1 MLKIA
6 FCDDETQETR
16 RLEALLEEYA
26 ADRGQDFAHTSYQ
39 SPVELMAEVEKGTR
53 FDIIL
58 LDVLMPGENG
68 MAAAREIREYDSN
81 VKIIFLTS
89 STEFAVESYAVD
101 AWYYQLKPIRRED
114 FFRLMDSACAACTRE
129 QKHSLILRSKSGIV
143 RLELEELVYCE
154 VMGRTLTF
162 HLNNGVVLE
171 SDVDGLMQ
179 SVKLNAGQAG
189 QQLPDDAT
197 LRHQILERLIMDQI
211 VLQMGQ
217 KMGVKVSDDQLDQ
230 AIANIAKQNN
240 MTMDQMRSRL
250 AYDGLNYNT
259 YRNQIRKEMLIAEV
273 RNNEVRRRVTILPQE
288 VDALAKQVGN
298 QNDAS
303 TELNLSHILI
313 PLPENP
319 TSDQAAEAES
329 QARSIV
335 DQARKGGDF
344 GKLAITY
351 SADQQ
356 ALKGGQMGWG
366 RIQELPSIFAQ
377 ALSTAKK
384 GDIVGPI
391 RSGVGFHILKVND
404 LRGQS
409 QSISVTE
416 VHARHI
422 LMKPSPIM
430 TDDQARA
437 KLEQIAADIKSG
449 KTSFANAA
457 KEFSQDPGSANQGGD
472 LGWAAADIYD
482 PAFRDALMKLNKGQ
496 MSAPVHSSFG
506 WHLIELMD
514 ARNVDKTDA
523 AQKDR
528 AYRMLFNRKF
538 SEEAATWMQEQ
549 RASAYVKVL
558 SN

>member
-1 MLKIA
+1 MKNWKTLLLGIA
-6 FCDDETQETR
+6 MIANTSF
-16 RLEALLEEYA
+16 A
-26 ADRGQDFAHTSYQ
+26 APQVVDK
-39 SPVELMAEVEKGTR
+39 V
-53 FDIIL
+53 
-58 LDVLMPGENG
+58 
-68 MAAAREIREYDSN
+68 AA
-81 VKIIFLTS
+81 V
-89 STEFAVESYAVD
+89 V
-101 AWYYQLKPIRRED
+101 
-114 FFRLMDSACAACTRE
+114 
-129 QKHSLILRSKSGIV
+129 
-143 RLELEELVYCE
+143 
-154 VMGRTLTF
+154 
-162 HLNNGVVLE
+162 NNGVVLE

-211 VLQMGQ
+211 ILQMGQ
-217 KMGVKVSDDQLDQ
+217 KMGVKITDEQLDQ

-250 AYDGLNYNT
+250 AYDGLNYST
-259 YRNQIRKEMLIAEV
+259 YRNQIRKEMIISEV
-273 RNNEVRRRVTILPQE
+273 RNNEVRRRITVLPQE
-288 VDALAKQVGN
+288 VDALAKQIGT

-313 PLPENP
+313 ALPENP
-319 TSDQAAEAES
+319 TSEQVNDAQRQAES
-329 QARSIV
+329 IVEEARNG
-335 DQARKGGDF
+335 ADF

-366 RIQELPSIFAQ
+366 RIQELPGIFAQ

-422 LMKPSPIM
+422 LLKPSPIM
-430 TDDQARA
+430 NDQQARL
-437 KLEQIAADIKSG
+437 KLEEIAADIKSG
-449 KTSFANAA
+449 KTTFAAAA
-457 KEFSQDPGSANQGGD
+457 KEYSQDPGSANQGGD
-472 LGWAAADIYD
+472 LGWATPDIFD
-482 PAFRDALMKLNKGQ
+482 PAFRDALTKLHKGQ
-496 MSAPVHSSFG
+496 ISAPVHSSFG
-506 WHLIELMD
+506 WHLIELLD
-514 ARNVDKTDA
+514 TRKVDKTDA

-528 AYRMLFNRKF
+528 AYRMLMNRKF

-549 RASAYVKVL
+549 LASAYVKIL

>member
-1 MLKIA
+1 MKNWKTLLLGIA
-6 FCDDETQETR
+6 MIANTSF
-16 RLEALLEEYA
+16 A
-26 ADRGQDFAHTSYQ
+26 APQVVDK
-39 SPVELMAEVEKGTR
+39 V
-53 FDIIL
+53 
-58 LDVLMPGENG
+58 
-68 MAAAREIREYDSN
+68 AA
-81 VKIIFLTS
+81 V
-89 STEFAVESYAVD
+89 V
-101 AWYYQLKPIRRED
+101 
-114 FFRLMDSACAACTRE
+114 
-129 QKHSLILRSKSGIV
+129 
-143 RLELEELVYCE
+143 
-154 VMGRTLTF
+154 
-162 HLNNGVVLE
+162 NNGVVLE

-211 VLQMGQ
+211 ILQMGQ
-217 KMGVKVSDDQLDQ
+217 KMGVKITDEQLDQ
-230 AIANIAKQNN
+230 AIANIAKQNI

-250 AYDGLNYNT
+250 AYDGLNYST
-259 YRNQIRKEMLIAEV
+259 YRNQIRKEMIISEV
-273 RNNEVRRRVTILPQE
+273 RNNEVRRRITVLPQE
-288 VDALAKQVGN
+288 VDALAKQIGT

-313 PLPENP
+313 ALPENP
-319 TSDQAAEAES
+319 TSEQVNDAQRQAES
-329 QARSIV
+329 IVEEARNG
-335 DQARKGGDF
+335 ADF

-366 RIQELPSIFAQ
+366 RIQELPGIFAQ

-422 LMKPSPIM
+422 LLKPSPIM
-430 TDDQARA
+430 NDQQARL
-437 KLEQIAADIKSG
+437 KLEEIAADIKSG
-449 KTSFANAA
+449 KTTFAAAA
-457 KEFSQDPGSANQGGD
+457 KEYSQDPGSANQGGD
-472 LGWAAADIYD
+472 LGWATPDIFD
-482 PAFRDALMKLNKGQ
+482 PAFRDALTKLHKGQ
-496 MSAPVHSSFG
+496 ISAPVHSSFG
-506 WHLIELMD
+506 WHLIELLD
-514 ARNVDKTDA
+514 TRKVDKTDA

-528 AYRMLFNRKF
+528 AYRMLMNRKF

-549 RASAYVKVL
+549 RASAYVKIL

>member
-1 MLKIA
+1 MKNWKTLLLGIA
-6 FCDDETQETR
+6 MIANTSF
-16 RLEALLEEYA
+16 A
-26 ADRGQDFAHTSYQ
+26 APQVVDK
-39 SPVELMAEVEKGTR
+39 V
-53 FDIIL
+53 
-58 LDVLMPGENG
+58 
-68 MAAAREIREYDSN
+68 AA
-81 VKIIFLTS
+81 V
-89 STEFAVESYAVD
+89 V
-101 AWYYQLKPIRRED
+101 
-114 FFRLMDSACAACTRE
+114 
-129 QKHSLILRSKSGIV
+129 
-143 RLELEELVYCE
+143 
-154 VMGRTLTF
+154 
-162 HLNNGVVLE
+162 NNGVVLE

-211 VLQMGQ
+211 ILQMGQ
-217 KMGVKVSDDQLDQ
+217 KMGVKITDEQLDQ

-250 AYDGLNYNT
+250 AYDGLNYST
-259 YRNQIRKEMLIAEV
+259 YRNQIRKEMIISEV
-273 RNNEVRRRVTILPQE
+273 RNNEVRRRITVLPQE
-288 VDALAKQVGN
+288 VDALAKQIGT

-313 PLPENP
+313 ALPENP
-319 TSDQAAEAES
+319 TSEQVNDAQRQAES
-329 QARSIV
+329 IVEEARNG
-335 DQARKGGDF
+335 ADF

-356 ALKGGQMGWG
+356 ALKGGQMGSG
-366 RIQELPSIFAQ
+366 RIEELPGIFAQ

-422 LMKPSPIM
+422 LLKPSPIM
-430 TDDQARA
+430 NDQQARL
-437 KLEQIAADIKSG
+437 KLEEIAADIKSG
-449 KTSFANAA
+449 KTTFAAAA
-457 KEFSQDPGSANQGGD
+457 KEYSQDPGSANQGGD
-472 LGWAAADIYD
+472 LGWATPDIFD
-482 PAFRDALMKLNKGQ
+482 PAFRDALTKLHKGQ
-496 MSAPVHSSFG
+496 ISAPVHSSFG
-506 WHLIELMD
+506 WHLIELLD
-514 ARNVDKTDA
+514 TRKVDKTDA

-528 AYRMLFNRKF
+528 AYRMLMNRKF

-549 RASAYVKVL
+549 RASAYVKIL

>member
-1 MLKIA
+1 MKNWKTLLLGIA
-6 FCDDETQETR
+6 MIANTSF
-16 RLEALLEEYA
+16 A
-26 ADRGQDFAHTSYQ
+26 APQVVDK
-39 SPVELMAEVEKGTR
+39 V
-53 FDIIL
+53 
-58 LDVLMPGENG
+58 
-68 MAAAREIREYDSN
+68 AA
-81 VKIIFLTS
+81 V
-89 STEFAVESYAVD
+89 V
-101 AWYYQLKPIRRED
+101 
-114 FFRLMDSACAACTRE
+114 
-129 QKHSLILRSKSGIV
+129 
-143 RLELEELVYCE
+143 
-154 VMGRTLTF
+154 
-162 HLNNGVVLE
+162 NNGVVLE

-211 VLQMGQ
+211 ILQMGQ
-217 KMGVKVSDDQLDQ
+217 KMGVKITDEQLDQ

-250 AYDGLNYNT
+250 AYDGLNYST
-259 YRNQIRKEMLIAEV
+259 YRNQIRKEMIISEV
-273 RNNEVRRRVTILPQE
+273 RNNEVRRRITVLPQE
-288 VDALAKQVGN
+288 VDALAKQIGT

-313 PLPENP
+313 ALPENP
-319 TSDQAAEAES
+319 TSEQVNDAQRQAES
-329 QARSIV
+329 IVEEARNG
-335 DQARKGGDF
+335 ADF

-366 RIQELPSIFAQ
+366 RIQELPGIFAQ

-422 LMKPSPIM
+422 LLKPSPIM
-430 TDDQARA
+430 NDQQARL
-437 KLEQIAADIKSG
+437 KLEEIAADIKSG
-449 KTSFANAA
+449 KTTFAAAA
-457 KEFSQDPGSANQGGD
+457 KEYSQDPGSANQGGD
-472 LGWAAADIYD
+472 LGWATPDIFD
-482 PAFRDALMKLNKGQ
+482 PAFRDALTKLHKGQ
-496 MSAPVHSSFG
+496 ISAPVHSSFG
-506 WHLIELMD
+506 WHLIELLD
-514 ARNVDKTDA
+514 TRKVDKTDA

-528 AYRMLFNRKF
+528 AYRMLMNRKF
-538 SEEAATWMQEQ
+538 SEEAATWMREQ
-549 RASAYVKVL
+549 RASAYVKIL

>member
-1 MLKIA
+1 MKNWKTLLLGIA
-6 FCDDETQETR
+6 MIANTSF
-16 RLEALLEEYA
+16 A
-26 ADRGQDFAHTSYQ
+26 APQVVDK
-39 SPVELMAEVEKGTR
+39 V
-53 FDIIL
+53 
-58 LDVLMPGENG
+58 
-68 MAAAREIREYDSN
+68 AA
-81 VKIIFLTS
+81 V
-89 STEFAVESYAVD
+89 V
-101 AWYYQLKPIRRED
+101 
-114 FFRLMDSACAACTRE
+114 
-129 QKHSLILRSKSGIV
+129 
-143 RLELEELVYCE
+143 
-154 VMGRTLTF
+154 
-162 HLNNGVVLE
+162 NNGVVLE

-240 MTMDQMRSRL
+240 MSMDQMRSRL
-250 AYDGLNYNT
+250 AYEGINYNT
-259 YRNQIRKEMLIAEV
+259 YRNQIRKEMLISEV
-273 RNNEVRRRVTILPQE
+273 RNNEVRRRITVLPQE
-288 VDALAKQVGN
+288 VEALAKQIGD

-313 PLPENP
+313 ALPENP
-319 TSDQAAEAES
+319 TSDQVAAAEEQAKSVVE
-329 QARSIV
+329 QARSG
-335 DQARKGGDF
+335 ANF

-366 RIQELPSIFAQ
+366 RIQELPGIFAQ

-384 GDIVGPI
+384 GDIIGPI

-404 LRGQS
+404 MRGQS

-422 LMKPSPIM
+422 LLKPSPIM
-430 TDDQARA
+430 TDQQARL

-449 KTSFANAA
+449 KTTFAAAA

-472 LGWAAADIYD
+472 LGWAAADIFD
-482 PAFRDALMKLNKGQ
+482 PAFRDALTKLHKGQ
-496 MSAPVHSSFG
+496 MSTPVHSSFG
-506 WHLIELMD
+506 WHLIELLD
-514 ARNVDKTDA
+514 TRNVDKTDA

-528 AYRMLFNRKF
+528 AYRMLMNRKF

>member
-1 MLKIA
+1 MKNWKTLLLGIA
-6 FCDDETQETR
+6 MIANTSF
-16 RLEALLEEYA
+16 A
-26 ADRGQDFAHTSYQ
+26 APQVVDK
-39 SPVELMAEVEKGTR
+39 V
-53 FDIIL
+53 
-58 LDVLMPGENG
+58 
-68 MAAAREIREYDSN
+68 AA
-81 VKIIFLTS
+81 V
-89 STEFAVESYAVD
+89 V
-101 AWYYQLKPIRRED
+101 
-114 FFRLMDSACAACTRE
+114 
-129 QKHSLILRSKSGIV
+129 
-143 RLELEELVYCE
+143 
-154 VMGRTLTF
+154 
-162 HLNNGVVLE
+162 NNGVVLE

-211 VLQMGQ
+211 ILQMGQ
-217 KMGVKVSDDQLDQ
+217 KMGVKITDEQLDQ

-250 AYDGLNYNT
+250 AYDGLNYST
-259 YRNQIRKEMLIAEV
+259 YRNQIRKEMIISEV
-273 RNNEVRRRVTILPQE
+273 RNNEVRRRITVLPQE
-288 VDALAKQVGN
+288 VDALAKQIGT

-313 PLPENP
+313 ALPENP
-319 TSDQAAEAES
+319 TSEQVNDAQRQAES
-329 QARSIV
+329 IVEEARNG
-335 DQARKGGDF
+335 ADF

-366 RIQELPSIFAQ
+366 RIQELPGIFAQ

-422 LMKPSPIM
+422 LLKPSPIM
-430 TDDQARA
+430 NDQQARL
-437 KLEQIAADIKSG
+437 KLEEIAADIKSG
-449 KTSFANAA
+449 KTTFAAAA
-457 KEFSQDPGSANQGGD
+457 KEYSQDPGSANQGGD
-472 LGWAAADIYD
+472 LGWATPDIFD
-482 PAFRDALMKLNKGQ
+482 PAFRDALTKLHKGQ
-496 MSAPVHSSFG
+496 ISAPVHSSFG
-506 WHLIELMD
+506 WHLIQLLD
-514 ARNVDKTDA
+514 TRKVDKTDA

-528 AYRMLFNRKF
+528 AYRMLMNRKF

-549 RASAYVKVL
+549 RASAYVKIL

>member
-1 MLKIA
+1 MKNWKTLLLGIA
-6 FCDDETQETR
+6 MIANTSF
-16 RLEALLEEYA
+16 A
-26 ADRGQDFAHTSYQ
+26 APQVVDK
-39 SPVELMAEVEKGTR
+39 V
-53 FDIIL
+53 
-58 LDVLMPGENG
+58 
-68 MAAAREIREYDSN
+68 AA
-81 VKIIFLTS
+81 V
-89 STEFAVESYAVD
+89 V
-101 AWYYQLKPIRRED
+101 
-114 FFRLMDSACAACTRE
+114 
-129 QKHSLILRSKSGIV
+129 
-143 RLELEELVYCE
+143 
-154 VMGRTLTF
+154 
-162 HLNNGVVLE
+162 NNGVVLE

-211 VLQMGQ
+211 ILQMGQ
-217 KMGVKVSDDQLDQ
+217 KMGVKITDEQLDQ

-240 MTMDQMRSRL
+240 ITMDQMRSRL
-250 AYDGLNYNT
+250 AYDGLNYST
-259 YRNQIRKEMLIAEV
+259 YRNQIRKEMIISEV
-273 RNNEVRRRVTILPQE
+273 RNNEVRRRITVLPQE
-288 VDALAKQVGN
+288 VDALAKQIGT

-313 PLPENP
+313 ALPENP
-319 TSDQAAEAES
+319 TSEQVNDAQRQAES
-329 QARSIV
+329 IVEEARNG
-335 DQARKGGDF
+335 ADF

-366 RIQELPSIFAQ
+366 RIQELPGIFAQ

-422 LMKPSPIM
+422 LLKPSPIM
-430 TDDQARA
+430 NDQQARL
-437 KLEQIAADIKSG
+437 KLEEIAADIKSG
-449 KTSFANAA
+449 KTTFAAAA
-457 KEFSQDPGSANQGGD
+457 KEYSQDPGSANQGGD
-472 LGWAAADIYD
+472 LGWATPDIFD
-482 PAFRDALMKLNKGQ
+482 PAFRDALTKLHKGQ
-496 MSAPVHSSFG
+496 ISAPVHSSFG
-506 WHLIELMD
+506 WHLIELLD
-514 ARNVDKTDA
+514 TRKVDKTDA

-528 AYRMLFNRKF
+528 AYRMLMNRKF

-549 RASAYVKVL
+549 RASAYVKIL

>member
-1 MLKIA
+1 MKNWKTLLLGIA
-6 FCDDETQETR
+6 MIANTSF
-16 RLEALLEEYA
+16 A
-26 ADRGQDFAHTSYQ
+26 APQVVDK
-39 SPVELMAEVEKGTR
+39 V
-53 FDIIL
+53 
-58 LDVLMPGENG
+58 
-68 MAAAREIREYDSN
+68 AA
-81 VKIIFLTS
+81 V
-89 STEFAVESYAVD
+89 V
-101 AWYYQLKPIRRED
+101 
-114 FFRLMDSACAACTRE
+114 
-129 QKHSLILRSKSGIV
+129 
-143 RLELEELVYCE
+143 
-154 VMGRTLTF
+154 
-162 HLNNGVVLE
+162 NNGVVLE

-211 VLQMGQ
+211 ILQMGQ
-217 KMGVKVSDDQLDQ
+217 KMGVKITDEQLDQ

-250 AYDGLNYNT
+250 AYDGLNYST
-259 YRNQIRKEMLIAEV
+259 YRNQIRKEMIISEV
-273 RNNEVRRRVTILPQE
+273 RNNEVRRRITVLPQE
-288 VDALAKQVGN
+288 VDALAKQIGT

-313 PLPENP
+313 TLPENP
-319 TSDQAAEAES
+319 TSEQVNDAQRQAES
-329 QARSIV
+329 IVEEARNG
-335 DQARKGGDF
+335 ADF

-366 RIQELPSIFAQ
+366 RIQELPGIFAQ

-422 LMKPSPIM
+422 LLKPSPIM
-430 TDDQARA
+430 NDQQARL
-437 KLEQIAADIKSG
+437 KLEEIAADIKSG
-449 KTSFANAA
+449 KTTFAAAA
-457 KEFSQDPGSANQGGD
+457 KEYSQDPGSANQGGD
-472 LGWAAADIYD
+472 LGWATPDIFD
-482 PAFRDALMKLNKGQ
+482 PAFRDALTKLHKGQ
-496 MSAPVHSSFG
+496 ISAPVHSSFG
-506 WHLIELMD
+506 WHLIELLD
-514 ARNVDKTDA
+514 TRKVDKTDA

-528 AYRMLFNRKF
+528 AYRMLMNRKF

-549 RASAYVKVL
+549 RASAYVKIL

>member
-1 MLKIA
+1 MKNWKTLLLGIAMLA
-6 FCDDETQETR
+6 NTSF
-16 RLEALLEEYA
+16 A
-26 ADRGQDFAHTSYQ
+26 APQVVDK
-39 SPVELMAEVEKGTR
+39 V
-53 FDIIL
+53 
-58 LDVLMPGENG
+58 
-68 MAAAREIREYDSN
+68 AA
-81 VKIIFLTS
+81 V
-89 STEFAVESYAVD
+89 V
-101 AWYYQLKPIRRED
+101 
-114 FFRLMDSACAACTRE
+114 
-129 QKHSLILRSKSGIV
+129 
-143 RLELEELVYCE
+143 
-154 VMGRTLTF
+154 
-162 HLNNGVVLE
+162 NNGVVLE

-211 VLQMGQ
+211 ILQMGQ
-217 KMGVKVSDDQLDQ
+217 KMGVKITDEQLDQ

-250 AYDGLNYNT
+250 AYDGLNYST
-259 YRNQIRKEMLIAEV
+259 YRNQIRKEMIISEV
-273 RNNEVRRRVTILPQE
+273 RNNEVRRRITVLPQE
-288 VDALAKQVGN
+288 VDALAKQIGT

-313 PLPENP
+313 ALPENP
-319 TSDQAAEAES
+319 TSEQVNDAQRQAES
-329 QARSIV
+329 IVEEARNG
-335 DQARKGGDF
+335 ADF

-366 RIQELPSIFAQ
+366 RIQELPGIFAQ

-422 LMKPSPIM
+422 LLKPSPIM
-430 TDDQARA
+430 NDQQARL
-437 KLEQIAADIKSG
+437 KLEEIAADIKSG
-449 KTSFANAA
+449 KTTFAAAA
-457 KEFSQDPGSANQGGD
+457 KEYSQDPGSANQGGD
-472 LGWAAADIYD
+472 LGWATPDIFD
-482 PAFRDALMKLNKGQ
+482 PAFRDALTKLHKGQ
-496 MSAPVHSSFG
+496 ISAPVHSSFG
-506 WHLIELMD
+506 WHLIELLD
-514 ARNVDKTDA
+514 TRKVDKTDA

-528 AYRMLFNRKF
+528 AYRMLMNRKF

-549 RASAYVKVL
+549 RASAYVKIL

>member
-1 MLKIA
+1 MKNWKTLLLGIA
-6 FCDDETQETR
+6 MIANTSF
-16 RLEALLEEYA
+16 A
-26 ADRGQDFAHTSYQ
+26 APQVVDK
-39 SPVELMAEVEKGTR
+39 V
-53 FDIIL
+53 
-58 LDVLMPGENG
+58 
-68 MAAAREIREYDSN
+68 AA
-81 VKIIFLTS
+81 V
-89 STEFAVESYAVD
+89 V
-101 AWYYQLKPIRRED
+101 
-114 FFRLMDSACAACTRE
+114 
-129 QKHSLILRSKSGIV
+129 
-143 RLELEELVYCE
+143 
-154 VMGRTLTF
+154 
-162 HLNNGVVLE
+162 NNGVVLE

-211 VLQMGQ
+211 ILQMGQ
-217 KMGVKVSDDQLDQ
+217 KMGVKITDEQLDQ

-250 AYDGLNYNT
+250 AYDGLNYST
-259 YRNQIRKEMLIAEV
+259 YRNQIRKEMIISEV
-273 RNNEVRRRVTILPQE
+273 RNNEVRRRITVLPQE
-288 VDALAKQVGN
+288 VDALAKQIGT

-313 PLPENP
+313 ALPENP
-319 TSDQAAEAES
+319 TSEQVNDAQRQAES
-329 QARSIV
+329 IVEEARNG
-335 DQARKGGDF
+335 ADF

-366 RIQELPSIFAQ
+366 RIQELPGIFAQ

-391 RSGVGFHILKVND
+391 RSGVGCHILKVND

-422 LMKPSPIM
+422 LLKPSPIM
-430 TDDQARA
+430 NDQQARL
-437 KLEQIAADIKSG
+437 KLEEIAADIKSG
-449 KTSFANAA
+449 KTTFAAAA
-457 KEFSQDPGSANQGGD
+457 KEYSQDPGSANQGGD
-472 LGWAAADIYD
+472 LGWATPDIFD
-482 PAFRDALMKLNKGQ
+482 PAFRDALTKLHKGQ
-496 MSAPVHSSFG
+496 ISAPVHSSFG
-506 WHLIELMD
+506 WHLIELLD
-514 ARNVDKTDA
+514 TRKVDKTDA

-528 AYRMLFNRKF
+528 AYRMLMNRKF

-549 RASAYVKVL
+549 RASAYVKIL

>member
-1 MLKIA
+1 MKNWKTLLLGIA
-6 FCDDETQETR
+6 MIANTSF
-16 RLEALLEEYA
+16 A
-26 ADRGQDFAHTSYQ
+26 APQVVDK
-39 SPVELMAEVEKGTR
+39 V
-53 FDIIL
+53 
-58 LDVLMPGENG
+58 
-68 MAAAREIREYDSN
+68 AA
-81 VKIIFLTS
+81 V
-89 STEFAVESYAVD
+89 V
-101 AWYYQLKPIRRED
+101 
-114 FFRLMDSACAACTRE
+114 
-129 QKHSLILRSKSGIV
+129 
-143 RLELEELVYCE
+143 
-154 VMGRTLTF
+154 
-162 HLNNGVVLE
+162 NNGVVLE

-211 VLQMGQ
+211 ILQMGQ
-217 KMGVKVSDDQLDQ
+217 KMGVKITDEQLDQ

-250 AYDGLNYNT
+250 AYDGLNYST
-259 YRNQIRKEMLIAEV
+259 YRNQIRKEMIISEV
-273 RNNEVRRRVTILPQE
+273 RNNEVRRRITVLPQE
-288 VDALAKQVGN
+288 VDALAKQIGA

-313 PLPENP
+313 ALPENP
-319 TSDQAAEAES
+319 TSEQVNDAQRQAES
-329 QARSIV
+329 IVEEARNG
-335 DQARKGGDF
+335 ADF
-344 GKLAITY
+344 VKLAITY

-366 RIQELPSIFAQ
+366 RIQELPGIFAQ

-409 QSISVTE
+409 QNISVTE

-422 LMKPSPIM
+422 LLKPSPIM
-430 TDDQARA
+430 NDQQARL
-437 KLEQIAADIKSG
+437 KLEEIAADIKSG
-449 KTSFANAA
+449 KTTFAAAA
-457 KEFSQDPGSANQGGD
+457 KEYSQDPGSANQGGD
-472 LGWAAADIYD
+472 LGWATPDIFD
-482 PAFRDALMKLNKGQ
+482 PAFRDALTKLHKGQ
-496 MSAPVHSSFG
+496 ISAPVHSSFG
-506 WHLIELMD
+506 WHLIELLD
-514 ARNVDKTDA
+514 TRKVDKTDA

-528 AYRMLFNRKF
+528 AYRMLMNRKF

-549 RASAYVKVL
+549 RASAYVKIL

>member
-1 MLKIA
+1 MKNWKTLLLGIA
-6 FCDDETQETR
+6 MIANTSF
-16 RLEALLEEYA
+16 A
-26 ADRGQDFAHTSYQ
+26 APQVVDK
-39 SPVELMAEVEKGTR
+39 V
-53 FDIIL
+53 
-58 LDVLMPGENG
+58 
-68 MAAAREIREYDSN
+68 AA
-81 VKIIFLTS
+81 V
-89 STEFAVESYAVD
+89 V
-101 AWYYQLKPIRRED
+101 
-114 FFRLMDSACAACTRE
+114 
-129 QKHSLILRSKSGIV
+129 
-143 RLELEELVYCE
+143 
-154 VMGRTLTF
+154 
-162 HLNNGVVLE
+162 NNGVVLE

-211 VLQMGQ
+211 ILQMGQ
-217 KMGVKVSDDQLDQ
+217 KMGVKITDEQLDQ

-250 AYDGLNYNT
+250 AYDGLNYST
-259 YRNQIRKEMLIAEV
+259 YRNQIRKEMIISEV
-273 RNNEVRRRVTILPQE
+273 RNNEVRRRITVLPQE
-288 VDALAKQVGN
+288 VDALAKQIGT

-313 PLPENP
+313 ALPENP
-319 TSDQAAEAES
+319 TSEQVNDAQRQAES
-329 QARSIV
+329 IVEEARNG
-335 DQARKGGDF
+335 ADF

-366 RIQELPSIFAQ
+366 RIQELPGIFAQ

-422 LMKPSPIM
+422 LLKPSPIM
-430 TDDQARA
+430 NAQQARL
-437 KLEQIAADIKSG
+437 KLEEIAADIKSG
-449 KTSFANAA
+449 KTTFAAAA
-457 KEFSQDPGSANQGGD
+457 KEYSQDPGSANQGGD
-472 LGWAAADIYD
+472 LGWATPDIFD
-482 PAFRDALMKLNKGQ
+482 PAFRDALTKLHKGQ
-496 MSAPVHSSFG
+496 ISAPVHSSFG
-506 WHLIELMD
+506 WHLIELLD
-514 ARNVDKTDA
+514 TRKVDKTDA

-528 AYRMLFNRKF
+528 AYRMLMNRKF

-549 RASAYVKVL
+549 RASAYVKIL

>member
-1 MLKIA
+1 MKNWKTLLLGIA
-6 FCDDETQETR
+6 MIANTSF
-16 RLEALLEEYA
+16 A
-26 ADRGQDFAHTSYQ
+26 APQVVDK
-39 SPVELMAEVEKGTR
+39 V
-53 FDIIL
+53 
-58 LDVLMPGENG
+58 
-68 MAAAREIREYDSN
+68 AA
-81 VKIIFLTS
+81 V
-89 STEFAVESYAVD
+89 V
-101 AWYYQLKPIRRED
+101 
-114 FFRLMDSACAACTRE
+114 
-129 QKHSLILRSKSGIV
+129 
-143 RLELEELVYCE
+143 
-154 VMGRTLTF
+154 
-162 HLNNGVVLE
+162 NNGVVLE

-211 VLQMGQ
+211 ILQMGQ
-217 KMGVKVSDDQLDQ
+217 KMGVKITDEQLDQ

-240 MTMDQMRSRL
+240 MTMGQMRSRL
-250 AYDGLNYNT
+250 AYDGLNYST
-259 YRNQIRKEMLIAEV
+259 YRNQIRKEMIISEV
-273 RNNEVRRRVTILPQE
+273 RNNEVRRRITVLPQE
-288 VDALAKQVGN
+288 VDALAKQIGP

-313 PLPENP
+313 ALPENP
-319 TSDQAAEAES
+319 TSEQVNDAQRQAES
-329 QARSIV
+329 IVEEARNG
-335 DQARKGGDF
+335 ADF

-366 RIQELPSIFAQ
+366 RIQELPGIFAQ

-422 LMKPSPIM
+422 LLKPSPIM
-430 TDDQARA
+430 NDQQARL
-437 KLEQIAADIKSG
+437 KLEEIAADIKSG
-449 KTSFANAA
+449 KTTFAAAA
-457 KEFSQDPGSANQGGD
+457 KEYSQDPGSANQGGD
-472 LGWAAADIYD
+472 LGWATPDIFD
-482 PAFRDALMKLNKGQ
+482 PAFRDALTKLHKGQ
-496 MSAPVHSSFG
+496 ISAPVHSSFG
-506 WHLIELMD
+506 WHLIELLD
-514 ARNVDKTDA
+514 TRKVDKTDA

-528 AYRMLFNRKF
+528 AYRMLMNRKF

-549 RASAYVKVL
+549 RASAYVKIL

>member
-1 MLKIA
+1 MKNWKTLLLGIA
-6 FCDDETQETR
+6 MIANTSF
-16 RLEALLEEYA
+16 A
-26 ADRGQDFAHTSYQ
+26 APQVVDK
-39 SPVELMAEVEKGTR
+39 V
-53 FDIIL
+53 
-58 LDVLMPGENG
+58 
-68 MAAAREIREYDSN
+68 AA
-81 VKIIFLTS
+81 V
-89 STEFAVESYAVD
+89 V
-101 AWYYQLKPIRRED
+101 
-114 FFRLMDSACAACTRE
+114 
-129 QKHSLILRSKSGIV
+129 
-143 RLELEELVYCE
+143 
-154 VMGRTLTF
+154 
-162 HLNNGVVLE
+162 NNGVVLE

-211 VLQMGQ
+211 ILQMGQ
-217 KMGVKVSDDQLDQ
+217 KMGVKITDEQLDE

-250 AYDGLNYNT
+250 AYDGLNYST
-259 YRNQIRKEMLIAEV
+259 YRNQIRKEMIISEV
-273 RNNEVRRRVTILPQE
+273 RNNEVRRRITVLPQE
-288 VDALAKQVGN
+288 VDALAKQIGT

-313 PLPENP
+313 ALPENP
-319 TSDQAAEAES
+319 TSGQVNDAQRQAES
-329 QARSIV
+329 IVEEARNG
-335 DQARKGGDF
+335 ADF

-366 RIQELPSIFAQ
+366 RIQELPGIFAQ

-409 QSISVTE
+409 PNISVTE

-422 LMKPSPIM
+422 LLKPSPIM
-430 TDDQARA
+430 TDQQARL
-437 KLEQIAADIKSG
+437 KLEEIAADIKSG
-449 KTSFANAA
+449 KTTFAAAA
-457 KEFSQDPGSANQGGD
+457 KEYSQDPGSANQGGD
-472 LGWAAADIYD
+472 LGWATPDIFD
-482 PAFRDALMKLNKGQ
+482 PAFRDVLTKLHKGQ

-506 WHLIELMD
+506 WHLIELLD
-514 ARNVDKTDA
+514 TRKVDKTDA

-528 AYRMLFNRKF
+528 AYRMLMNRKF

-549 RASAYVKVL
+549 RASAYVKIL

>member
-1 MLKIA
+1 MKNWKTLLLGIA
-6 FCDDETQETR
+6 MIANTSF
-16 RLEALLEEYA
+16 A
-26 ADRGQDFAHTSYQ
+26 APQVVDK
-39 SPVELMAEVEKGTR
+39 V
-53 FDIIL
+53 
-58 LDVLMPGENG
+58 
-68 MAAAREIREYDSN
+68 AA
-81 VKIIFLTS
+81 V
-89 STEFAVESYAVD
+89 V
-101 AWYYQLKPIRRED
+101 
-114 FFRLMDSACAACTRE
+114 
-129 QKHSLILRSKSGIV
+129 
-143 RLELEELVYCE
+143 
-154 VMGRTLTF
+154 
-162 HLNNGVVLE
+162 NNGVVLE

-211 VLQMGQ
+211 ILQMGQ
-217 KMGVKVSDDQLDQ
+217 KMGVKITDEQLDQ

-250 AYDGLNYNT
+250 AYDGLNYST
-259 YRNQIRKEMLIAEV
+259 YRNQIRKEMIISEV
-273 RNNEVRRRVTILPQE
+273 RNNEVRRRITVLPQE
-288 VDALAKQVGN
+288 VDALAKQIGT

-313 PLPENP
+313 ALPENP
-319 TSDQAAEAES
+319 TSEQVNDAQRQAES
-329 QARSIV
+329 IVEEARNG
-335 DQARKGGDF
+335 ADF

-366 RIQELPSIFAQ
+366 RIQELPGIFAQ

-422 LMKPSPIM
+422 LLKPSPIM
-430 TDDQARA
+430 NDQQARL
-437 KLEQIAADIKSG
+437 KLEEIAADIQSG
-449 KTSFANAA
+449 KTTFAAAA
-457 KEFSQDPGSANQGGD
+457 KEYSQDPGSANQGGD
-472 LGWAAADIYD
+472 LGWATPDIFD
-482 PAFRDALMKLNKGQ
+482 PAFRDALTKLHKGQ
-496 MSAPVHSSFG
+496 ISAPVHSSFG
-506 WHLIELMD
+506 WHLIELLD
-514 ARNVDKTDA
+514 TRKVDKTDA

-528 AYRMLFNRKF
+528 AYRMLMNRKF

-549 RASAYVKVL
+549 RASAYVKIL

>member
-1 MLKIA
+1 MKNWKTLLLGIA
-6 FCDDETQETR
+6 MIANTSF
-16 RLEALLEEYA
+16 A
-26 ADRGQDFAHTSYQ
+26 APQVVDK
-39 SPVELMAEVEKGTR
+39 V
-53 FDIIL
+53 
-58 LDVLMPGENG
+58 
-68 MAAAREIREYDSN
+68 AA
-81 VKIIFLTS
+81 V
-89 STEFAVESYAVD
+89 V
-101 AWYYQLKPIRRED
+101 
-114 FFRLMDSACAACTRE
+114 
-129 QKHSLILRSKSGIV
+129 
-143 RLELEELVYCE
+143 
-154 VMGRTLTF
+154 
-162 HLNNGVVLE
+162 NNGVVLE

-179 SVKLNAGQAG
+179 SVKLNAGQSG

-211 VLQMGQ
+211 ILQMGQ
-217 KMGVKVSDDQLDQ
+217 KMGVKITDEQLDQ

-250 AYDGLNYNT
+250 AYDGLNYST
-259 YRNQIRKEMLIAEV
+259 YRNQIRKEMIISEV
-273 RNNEVRRRVTILPQE
+273 RNNEVRRRITVLPQE
-288 VDALAKQVGN
+288 VDALAKQIGT

-313 PLPENP
+313 ALPENP
-319 TSDQAAEAES
+319 TSEQVNDAQRQAES
-329 QARSIV
+329 IVEEARNG
-335 DQARKGGDF
+335 ADF

-366 RIQELPSIFAQ
+366 RIQELPGIFAQ

-422 LMKPSPIM
+422 LLKPSPIM
-430 TDDQARA
+430 NDQQARL
-437 KLEQIAADIKSG
+437 KLEEIAADIKSG
-449 KTSFANAA
+449 KTTFAAAA
-457 KEFSQDPGSANQGGD
+457 KEYSQDPGSANQGGD
-472 LGWAAADIYD
+472 LGWATPDIFD
-482 PAFRDALMKLNKGQ
+482 PAFRDALTKLHKGQ
-496 MSAPVHSSFG
+496 ISAPVHSSFG
-506 WHLIELMD
+506 WHLIELLD
-514 ARNVDKTDA
+514 TRKVDKTDA

-528 AYRMLFNRKF
+528 AYRMLMNRKF

-549 RASAYVKVL
+549 RASAYVKIL

>member
-1 MLKIA
+1 MKNWKTLLLGIA
-6 FCDDETQETR
+6 MIANTSF
-16 RLEALLEEYA
+16 A
-26 ADRGQDFAHTSYQ
+26 APQVVDK
-39 SPVELMAEVEKGTR
+39 V
-53 FDIIL
+53 
-58 LDVLMPGENG
+58 
-68 MAAAREIREYDSN
+68 AA
-81 VKIIFLTS
+81 V
-89 STEFAVESYAVD
+89 V
-101 AWYYQLKPIRRED
+101 
-114 FFRLMDSACAACTRE
+114 
-129 QKHSLILRSKSGIV
+129 
-143 RLELEELVYCE
+143 
-154 VMGRTLTF
+154 
-162 HLNNGVVLE
+162 NNGVVLE

-211 VLQMGQ
+211 ILQMGQ
-217 KMGVKVSDDQLDQ
+217 KMGVKITDEQLDQ

-250 AYDGLNYNT
+250 VYDGLNYST
-259 YRNQIRKEMLIAEV
+259 YRNQIRKEMIISEV
-273 RNNEVRRRVTILPQE
+273 RNNEVRRRITVLPQE
-288 VDALAKQVGN
+288 VDALAKQIGT

-313 PLPENP
+313 ALPENP
-319 TSDQAAEAES
+319 TSEQVNDAQRQAES
-329 QARSIV
+329 IVEEARNG
-335 DQARKGGDF
+335 ADF

-366 RIQELPSIFAQ
+366 RIQELPGIFAQ

-422 LMKPSPIM
+422 LLKPSPIM
-430 TDDQARA
+430 NDQQARL
-437 KLEQIAADIKSG
+437 KLEEIAADIKSG
-449 KTSFANAA
+449 KTTFAAAA
-457 KEFSQDPGSANQGGD
+457 KEYSQDPGSANQGGD
-472 LGWAAADIYD
+472 LGWATPDIFD
-482 PAFRDALMKLNKGQ
+482 PAFRDALTKLHKGQ
-496 MSAPVHSSFG
+496 ISAPVHSSFG
-506 WHLIELMD
+506 WHLIELLD
-514 ARNVDKTDA
+514 TRKVDKTDA

-528 AYRMLFNRKF
+528 AYRMLMNRKF

-549 RASAYVKVL
+549 RASAYVKIL

>member
-1 MLKIA
+1 MKNWKTLLLGIA
-6 FCDDETQETR
+6 MIANTSF
-16 RLEALLEEYA
+16 A
-26 ADRGQDFAHTSYQ
+26 APQVVDK
-39 SPVELMAEVEKGTR
+39 V
-53 FDIIL
+53 
-58 LDVLMPGENG
+58 
-68 MAAAREIREYDSN
+68 AA
-81 VKIIFLTS
+81 V
-89 STEFAVESYAVD
+89 V
-101 AWYYQLKPIRRED
+101 
-114 FFRLMDSACAACTRE
+114 
-129 QKHSLILRSKSGIV
+129 
-143 RLELEELVYCE
+143 
-154 VMGRTLTF
+154 
-162 HLNNGVVLE
+162 NNGVVLE

-211 VLQMGQ
+211 ILQMGQ
-217 KMGVKVSDDQLDQ
+217 KMGVKITDEQLDQ

-250 AYDGLNYNT
+250 AYDGLNYST
-259 YRNQIRKEMLIAEV
+259 YRNQIRKEMIISEV
-273 RNNEVRRRVTILPQE
+273 RNNEVRRRITVLPQE
-288 VDALAKQVGN
+288 VDALAKQIGT

-313 PLPENP
+313 ALPENP
-319 TSDQAAEAES
+319 TSEQVNDAQRQAES
-329 QARSIV
+329 IVEEARNG
-335 DQARKGGDF
+335 ADF

-366 RIQELPSIFAQ
+366 RIQELPGIFAQ

-422 LMKPSPIM
+422 LLKPSPIM
-430 TDDQARA
+430 NDQQARL
-437 KLEQIAADIKSG
+437 KLEEIAADIKSG
-449 KTSFANAA
+449 KTTFAAAA
-457 KEFSQDPGSANQGGD
+457 KEYSQDPGSSNQGGD
-472 LGWAAADIYD
+472 LGWATPDIFD
-482 PAFRDALMKLNKGQ
+482 PAFRDALTKLHKGQ
-496 MSAPVHSSFG
+496 ISAPVHSSFG
-506 WHLIELMD
+506 WHLIELLD
-514 ARNVDKTDA
+514 TRKVDKTDA

-528 AYRMLFNRKF
+528 AYRMLMNRKF

-549 RASAYVKVL
+549 RASAYVKIL

>member
-1 MLKIA
+1 MKNWKTLLLGIA
-6 FCDDETQETR
+6 MIANTSF
-16 RLEALLEEYA
+16 A
-26 ADRGQDFAHTSYQ
+26 APQVVDK
-39 SPVELMAEVEKGTR
+39 V
-53 FDIIL
+53 
-58 LDVLMPGENG
+58 
-68 MAAAREIREYDSN
+68 AA
-81 VKIIFLTS
+81 V
-89 STEFAVESYAVD
+89 V
-101 AWYYQLKPIRRED
+101 
-114 FFRLMDSACAACTRE
+114 
-129 QKHSLILRSKSGIV
+129 
-143 RLELEELVYCE
+143 
-154 VMGRTLTF
+154 
-162 HLNNGVVLE
+162 NNGVVLE

-211 VLQMGQ
+211 ILQMGQ
-217 KMGVKVSDDQLDQ
+217 KMGVKITDEQLDQ

-250 AYDGLNYNT
+250 AYDGLNYST
-259 YRNQIRKEMLIAEV
+259 YRNQIRKEMIISEV
-273 RNNEVRRRVTILPQE
+273 RNNEVRRRITVLPQE
-288 VDALAKQVGN
+288 VDALAKQIGT

-313 PLPENP
+313 ALPENP
-319 TSDQAAEAES
+319 TSEQVNDAQRQAES
-329 QARSIV
+329 IVEEARNG
-335 DQARKGGDF
+335 ADF

-366 RIQELPSIFAQ
+366 RIQELPGIFAQ

-422 LMKPSPIM
+422 LLKPSPIM
-430 TDDQARA
+430 NDQQARL
-437 KLEQIAADIKSG
+437 KMEEIAADIKSG
-449 KTSFANAA
+449 KTTFAAAA
-457 KEFSQDPGSANQGGD
+457 KEYSQDPGSANQGGD
-472 LGWAAADIYD
+472 LGWATPDIFD
-482 PAFRDALMKLNKGQ
+482 PAFRDALTKLHKGQ
-496 MSAPVHSSFG
+496 ISAPVHSSFG
-506 WHLIELMD
+506 WHLIELLD
-514 ARNVDKTDA
+514 TRKVDKTDA

-528 AYRMLFNRKF
+528 AYRMLMNRKF

-549 RASAYVKVL
+549 RASAYVKIL

>member
-1 MLKIA
+1 MKNWKTLLLGIA
-6 FCDDETQETR
+6 MIANTSF
-16 RLEALLEEYA
+16 A
-26 ADRGQDFAHTSYQ
+26 APQVVDK
-39 SPVELMAEVEKGTR
+39 V
-53 FDIIL
+53 
-58 LDVLMPGENG
+58 
-68 MAAAREIREYDSN
+68 AA
-81 VKIIFLTS
+81 V
-89 STEFAVESYAVD
+89 V
-101 AWYYQLKPIRRED
+101 
-114 FFRLMDSACAACTRE
+114 
-129 QKHSLILRSKSGIV
+129 
-143 RLELEELVYCE
+143 
-154 VMGRTLTF
+154 
-162 HLNNGVVLE
+162 NNGVVLE

-211 VLQMGQ
+211 ILQMGQ
-217 KMGVKVSDDQLDQ
+217 KMGVKITDEQLDQ

-250 AYDGLNYNT
+250 AYDGLNYST
-259 YRNQIRKEMLIAEV
+259 YRNQIRKEMIISEV
-273 RNNEVRRRVTILPQE
+273 RNNEVRHRITVLPQE
-288 VDALAKQVGN
+288 VDALAKQIGT

-313 PLPENP
+313 ALPENP
-319 TSDQAAEAES
+319 TSEQVNDAQRQAES
-329 QARSIV
+329 IVEEARNG
-335 DQARKGGDF
+335 ADF

-366 RIQELPSIFAQ
+366 RIQELPGIFAQ

-422 LMKPSPIM
+422 LLKPSPIM
-430 TDDQARA
+430 NDQQARL
-437 KLEQIAADIKSG
+437 KLEEIAADIKSG
-449 KTSFANAA
+449 KTTFAAAA
-457 KEFSQDPGSANQGGD
+457 KEYSQDPGSANQGGD
-472 LGWAAADIYD
+472 LGWATPDIFD
-482 PAFRDALMKLNKGQ
+482 PAFRDALTKLHKGQ
-496 MSAPVHSSFG
+496 ISAPVHSSFG
-506 WHLIELMD
+506 WHLIELLD
-514 ARNVDKTDA
+514 TRKVDKTDA

-528 AYRMLFNRKF
+528 AYRMLMNRKF

-549 RASAYVKVL
+549 RASAYVKIL

>member
-1 MLKIA
+1 MKNWKTLLLGIA
-6 FCDDETQETR
+6 MIANTSF
-16 RLEALLEEYA
+16 A
-26 ADRGQDFAHTSYQ
+26 APQVVDK
-39 SPVELMAEVEKGTR
+39 V
-53 FDIIL
+53 
-58 LDVLMPGENG
+58 
-68 MAAAREIREYDSN
+68 AA
-81 VKIIFLTS
+81 V
-89 STEFAVESYAVD
+89 V
-101 AWYYQLKPIRRED
+101 
-114 FFRLMDSACAACTRE
+114 
-129 QKHSLILRSKSGIV
+129 
-143 RLELEELVYCE
+143 
-154 VMGRTLTF
+154 
-162 HLNNGVVLE
+162 NNGVVLE

-211 VLQMGQ
+211 ILQMGQ
-217 KMGVKVSDDQLDQ
+217 KMGVKITDEQLDQ

-250 AYDGLNYNT
+250 AYDGLNYST
-259 YRNQIRKEMLIAEV
+259 YRNQIRKEMIISEV
-273 RNNEVRRRVTILPQE
+273 RNNEVRRRITVLPQE
-288 VDALAKQVGN
+288 VDALAKQIGT

-313 PLPENP
+313 ALPENP
-319 TSDQAAEAES
+319 TSEQVNDAQRQAES
-329 QARSIV
+329 IVEEARNG
-335 DQARKGGDF
+335 ADF

-366 RIQELPSIFAQ
+366 RIQELPGIFAQ

-422 LMKPSPIM
+422 LLKPSPIM
-430 TDDQARA
+430 NDQQARL
-437 KLEQIAADIKSG
+437 KLEEIAADIKSG
-449 KTSFANAA
+449 KTTFAAAA
-457 KEFSQDPGSANQGGD
+457 KEYSQDPGSANQGGD
-472 LGWAAADIYD
+472 LGWATPDIFD
-482 PAFRDALMKLNKGQ
+482 PAFHDALTKLHKGQ
-496 MSAPVHSSFG
+496 ISAPVHSSFG
-506 WHLIELMD
+506 WHLIELLD
-514 ARNVDKTDA
+514 TRKVDKTDA

-528 AYRMLFNRKF
+528 AYRMLMNRKF

-549 RASAYVKVL
+549 RASAYVKIL

>member
-1 MLKIA
+1 MKNWKTLLLGIA
-6 FCDDETQETR
+6 MIANTSF
-16 RLEALLEEYA
+16 A
-26 ADRGQDFAHTSYQ
+26 APQVVDK
-39 SPVELMAEVEKGTR
+39 V
-53 FDIIL
+53 
-58 LDVLMPGENG
+58 
-68 MAAAREIREYDSN
+68 AA
-81 VKIIFLTS
+81 V
-89 STEFAVESYAVD
+89 V
-101 AWYYQLKPIRRED
+101 
-114 FFRLMDSACAACTRE
+114 
-129 QKHSLILRSKSGIV
+129 
-143 RLELEELVYCE
+143 
-154 VMGRTLTF
+154 
-162 HLNNGVVLE
+162 NNGVVLE

-211 VLQMGQ
+211 ILQMGQ
-217 KMGVKVSDDQLDQ
+217 KMGVKITDEQLDQ

-250 AYDGLNYNT
+250 AYDGLNYST
-259 YRNQIRKEMLIAEV
+259 YRNQIRKEMIISEV
-273 RNNEVRRRVTILPQE
+273 RNNEVRRRITVLPQE
-288 VDALAKQVGN
+288 VDALAKQIGT

-313 PLPENP
+313 ALPENP
-319 TSDQAAEAES
+319 TSEQVNDAQRQAES
-329 QARSIV
+329 IVEEARNG
-335 DQARKGGDF
+335 ADF

-366 RIQELPSIFAQ
+366 RIQELPGIFAQ

-422 LMKPSPIM
+422 LLKPTPIM
-430 TDDQARA
+430 NDQQARL
-437 KLEQIAADIKSG
+437 KLEEIAADIKSG
-449 KTSFANAA
+449 KTTFAAAA
-457 KEFSQDPGSANQGGD
+457 KEYSQDPGSANQGGD
-472 LGWAAADIYD
+472 LGWATPDIFD
-482 PAFRDALMKLNKGQ
+482 PAFRDALTKLHKGQ
-496 MSAPVHSSFG
+496 ISAPVHSSFG
-506 WHLIELMD
+506 WHLIELLD
-514 ARNVDKTDA
+514 TRKVDKTDA

-528 AYRMLFNRKF
+528 AYRMLMNRKF

-549 RASAYVKVL
+549 RASAYVKIL

>member
-1 MLKIA
+1 MKNWKTLLLGIA
-6 FCDDETQETR
+6 MIANTSF
-16 RLEALLEEYA
+16 A
-26 ADRGQDFAHTSYQ
+26 APQVVDK
-39 SPVELMAEVEKGTR
+39 V
-53 FDIIL
+53 
-58 LDVLMPGENG
+58 
-68 MAAAREIREYDSN
+68 AA
-81 VKIIFLTS
+81 V
-89 STEFAVESYAVD
+89 V
-101 AWYYQLKPIRRED
+101 
-114 FFRLMDSACAACTRE
+114 
-129 QKHSLILRSKSGIV
+129 
-143 RLELEELVYCE
+143 
-154 VMGRTLTF
+154 
-162 HLNNGVVLE
+162 NNGVVLE

-211 VLQMGQ
+211 ILQMGQ
-217 KMGVKVSDDQLDQ
+217 KMGVKITDEQLDQ

-250 AYDGLNYNT
+250 AYDGLNYST
-259 YRNQIRKEMLIAEV
+259 YRNQIRKEMIISEV
-273 RNNEVRRRVTILPQE
+273 RNNEVRRRITVLPQE
-288 VDALAKQVGN
+288 VDALAKQIGT

-313 PLPENP
+313 ALPENP
-319 TSDQAAEAES
+319 TSEQVNDTQRQAES
-329 QARSIV
+329 IVEEARNG
-335 DQARKGGDF
+335 ADF

-366 RIQELPSIFAQ
+366 RIQELPGIFAQ

-422 LMKPSPIM
+422 LLKPSPIM
-430 TDDQARA
+430 NDQQARL
-437 KLEQIAADIKSG
+437 KLEEIAADIKSG
-449 KTSFANAA
+449 KTTFAAAA
-457 KEFSQDPGSANQGGD
+457 KEYSQDPGSANQGGD
-472 LGWAAADIYD
+472 LGWATPDIFD
-482 PAFRDALMKLNKGQ
+482 PAFRDALTKLHKGQ
-496 MSAPVHSSFG
+496 ISAPVHSSFG
-506 WHLIELMD
+506 WHLIELLD
-514 ARNVDKTDA
+514 TRKVDKTDA

-528 AYRMLFNRKF
+528 AYRMLMNRKF

-549 RASAYVKVL
+549 RASAYVKIL

>member
-1 MLKIA
+1 MKNWKTLLLGIA
-6 FCDDETQETR
+6 MIANTSF
-16 RLEALLEEYA
+16 A
-26 ADRGQDFAHTSYQ
+26 APQVVDK
-39 SPVELMAEVEKGTR
+39 V
-53 FDIIL
+53 
-58 LDVLMPGENG
+58 
-68 MAAAREIREYDSN
+68 AA
-81 VKIIFLTS
+81 V
-89 STEFAVESYAVD
+89 V
-101 AWYYQLKPIRRED
+101 
-114 FFRLMDSACAACTRE
+114 
-129 QKHSLILRSKSGIV
+129 
-143 RLELEELVYCE
+143 
-154 VMGRTLTF
+154 
-162 HLNNGVVLE
+162 NNGVVLE

-211 VLQMGQ
+211 ILQMGQ
-217 KMGVKVSDDQLDQ
+217 KMGVKITDEQLDQ

-250 AYDGLNYNT
+250 AYDGLNYST
-259 YRNQIRKEMLIAEV
+259 YRNQIRKEMIISEV
-273 RNNEVRRRVTILPQE
+273 RNNEVRRRITVLPQE
-288 VDALAKQVGN
+288 VDALAKQIGT

-313 PLPENP
+313 SLPENP
-319 TSDQAAEAES
+319 TSEQVNDAQRQAES
-329 QARSIV
+329 IVEEARNG
-335 DQARKGGDF
+335 ADF

-366 RIQELPSIFAQ
+366 RIQELPGIFAQ

-422 LMKPSPIM
+422 LLKPSPIM
-430 TDDQARA
+430 NDQQARL
-437 KLEQIAADIKSG
+437 KLEEIAADIKSG
-449 KTSFANAA
+449 KTTFAAAA
-457 KEFSQDPGSANQGGD
+457 KEYSQDPGSANQGGD
-472 LGWAAADIYD
+472 LGWATPDIFD
-482 PAFRDALMKLNKGQ
+482 PAFRDALTKLHKGQ
-496 MSAPVHSSFG
+496 ISAPVHSSFG
-506 WHLIELMD
+506 WHLIELLD
-514 ARNVDKTDA
+514 TRKVDKTDA

-528 AYRMLFNRKF
+528 AYRMLMNRKF

-549 RASAYVKVL
+549 RASAYVKIL

>member
-1 MLKIA
+1 MKNWKTLLLGIA
-6 FCDDETQETR
+6 MIANTSF
-16 RLEALLEEYA
+16 A
-26 ADRGQDFAHTSYQ
+26 APQVVDK
-39 SPVELMAEVEKGTR
+39 V
-53 FDIIL
+53 
-58 LDVLMPGENG
+58 
-68 MAAAREIREYDSN
+68 AA
-81 VKIIFLTS
+81 V
-89 STEFAVESYAVD
+89 V
-101 AWYYQLKPIRRED
+101 
-114 FFRLMDSACAACTRE
+114 
-129 QKHSLILRSKSGIV
+129 
-143 RLELEELVYCE
+143 
-154 VMGRTLTF
+154 
-162 HLNNGVVLE
+162 NNGVVLE

-211 VLQMGQ
+211 ILQMGQ
-217 KMGVKVSDDQLDQ
+217 KMGQKMGVKITDEQLDQ

-250 AYDGLNYNT
+250 AYDGLNYST
-259 YRNQIRKEMLIAEV
+259 YRNQIRKEMIISEV
-273 RNNEVRRRVTILPQE
+273 RNNEVRRRITVLPQE
-288 VDALAKQVGN
+288 VDALAKQIGT

-313 PLPENP
+313 ALPENP
-319 TSDQAAEAES
+319 TSEQVNDAQRQAES
-329 QARSIV
+329 IVEEARNG
-335 DQARKGGDF
+335 ADF

-366 RIQELPSIFAQ
+366 RIQELPGIFAQ

-422 LMKPSPIM
+422 LLKPSPIM
-430 TDDQARA
+430 NDQQARL
-437 KLEQIAADIKSG
+437 KLEEIAADIKSG
-449 KTSFANAA
+449 KTTFAAAA
-457 KEFSQDPGSANQGGD
+457 KEYSQDPGSANQGGD
-472 LGWAAADIYD
+472 LGWATPDIFD
-482 PAFRDALMKLNKGQ
+482 PAFRDALTKLHKGQ
-496 MSAPVHSSFG
+496 ISAPVHSSFG
-506 WHLIELMD
+506 WHLIELLD
-514 ARNVDKTDA
+514 TRKVDKTDA

-528 AYRMLFNRKF
+528 AYRMLMNRKF

-549 RASAYVKVL
+549 RASAYVKIL

>member
-1 MLKIA
+1 MKNWKTLLLGIA
-6 FCDDETQETR
+6 MIANTSF
-16 RLEALLEEYA
+16 A
-26 ADRGQDFAHTSYQ
+26 APQVVDK
-39 SPVELMAEVEKGTR
+39 V
-53 FDIIL
+53 
-58 LDVLMPGENG
+58 
-68 MAAAREIREYDSN
+68 AA
-81 VKIIFLTS
+81 V
-89 STEFAVESYAVD
+89 V
-101 AWYYQLKPIRRED
+101 
-114 FFRLMDSACAACTRE
+114 
-129 QKHSLILRSKSGIV
+129 
-143 RLELEELVYCE
+143 
-154 VMGRTLTF
+154 
-162 HLNNGVVLE
+162 NNGVVLE

-189 QQLPDDAT
+189 QQVPDDAT

-211 VLQMGQ
+211 ILQMGQ
-217 KMGVKVSDDQLDQ
+217 KMGVKITDEQLDQ

-250 AYDGLNYNT
+250 AYDGLNYST
-259 YRNQIRKEMLIAEV
+259 YRNQIRKEMIISEV
-273 RNNEVRRRVTILPQE
+273 RNNEVRRRITVLPQE
-288 VDALAKQVGN
+288 VDALAKQIGT

-313 PLPENP
+313 ALPENP
-319 TSDQAAEAES
+319 TSEQVNDAQRQAES
-329 QARSIV
+329 IVEEARNG
-335 DQARKGGDF
+335 ADF

-366 RIQELPSIFAQ
+366 RIQELPGIFAQ

-422 LMKPSPIM
+422 LLKPSPIM
-430 TDDQARA
+430 NDQQARL
-437 KLEQIAADIKSG
+437 KLEEIAADIKSG
-449 KTSFANAA
+449 KTTFAAAA
-457 KEFSQDPGSANQGGD
+457 KEYSQDPGSANQGGD
-472 LGWAAADIYD
+472 LGWATPDIFD
-482 PAFRDALMKLNKGQ
+482 PAFRDALTKLHKGQ
-496 MSAPVHSSFG
+496 ISAPVHSSFG
-506 WHLIELMD
+506 WHLIELLD
-514 ARNVDKTDA
+514 TRKVDKTDA

-528 AYRMLFNRKF
+528 AYRMLMNRKF

-549 RASAYVKVL
+549 RASAYVKIL

>member
-1 MLKIA
+1 MKNWKTLLLGIA
-6 FCDDETQETR
+6 MIANTSF
-16 RLEALLEEYA
+16 A
-26 ADRGQDFAHTSYQ
+26 APQVVDK
-39 SPVELMAEVEKGTR
+39 V
-53 FDIIL
+53 
-58 LDVLMPGENG
+58 
-68 MAAAREIREYDSN
+68 AA
-81 VKIIFLTS
+81 V
-89 STEFAVESYAVD
+89 V
-101 AWYYQLKPIRRED
+101 
-114 FFRLMDSACAACTRE
+114 
-129 QKHSLILRSKSGIV
+129 
-143 RLELEELVYCE
+143 
-154 VMGRTLTF
+154 
-162 HLNNGVVLE
+162 NNGVVLE

-197 LRHQILERLIMDQI
+197 LRHQILERLIMDLI
-211 VLQMGQ
+211 ILQMGQ
-217 KMGVKVSDDQLDQ
+217 KMGVKITDEQLDQ

-250 AYDGLNYNT
+250 AYDGLNYST
-259 YRNQIRKEMLIAEV
+259 YRNQIRKEMIISEV
-273 RNNEVRRRVTILPQE
+273 RNNEVRRRITVLPQE
-288 VDALAKQVGN
+288 VDALAKQIGT

-313 PLPENP
+313 ALPENP
-319 TSDQAAEAES
+319 TSEQVNDAQRQAES
-329 QARSIV
+329 IVEEARNG
-335 DQARKGGDF
+335 ADF

-366 RIQELPSIFAQ
+366 RIQELPGIFAQ

-422 LMKPSPIM
+422 LLKPSPIM
-430 TDDQARA
+430 NDQQARL
-437 KLEQIAADIKSG
+437 KLEEIAADIKSG
-449 KTSFANAA
+449 KTTFAAAA
-457 KEFSQDPGSANQGGD
+457 KEYSQDPGSANQGGD
-472 LGWAAADIYD
+472 LGWATPDIFD
-482 PAFRDALMKLNKGQ
+482 PAFRDALTKLHKGQ
-496 MSAPVHSSFG
+496 ISAPVHSSFG
-506 WHLIELMD
+506 WHLIELLD
-514 ARNVDKTDA
+514 TRKVDKTDA

-528 AYRMLFNRKF
+528 AYRMLMNRKF

-549 RASAYVKVL
+549 RASAYVKIL

>member
-1 MLKIA
+1 MKNWKTLLLGIA
-6 FCDDETQETR
+6 MIANTSF
-16 RLEALLEEYA
+16 A
-26 ADRGQDFAHTSYQ
+26 APQVVDK
-39 SPVELMAEVEKGTR
+39 V
-53 FDIIL
+53 
-58 LDVLMPGENG
+58 
-68 MAAAREIREYDSN
+68 AA
-81 VKIIFLTS
+81 V
-89 STEFAVESYAVD
+89 V
-101 AWYYQLKPIRRED
+101 
-114 FFRLMDSACAACTRE
+114 
-129 QKHSLILRSKSGIV
+129 
-143 RLELEELVYCE
+143 
-154 VMGRTLTF
+154 
-162 HLNNGVVLE
+162 NNGVVLE

-211 VLQMGQ
+211 ILQMGQ
-217 KMGVKVSDDQLDQ
+217 KMGVKITDEQLDQ

-250 AYDGLNYNT
+250 AYDGLNYST
-259 YRNQIRKEMLIAEV
+259 YRNQIRKEMIISEV
-273 RNNEVRRRVTILPQE
+273 RNNEVRRRITVLPQE
-288 VDALAKQVGN
+288 VDALAKQIGT

-313 PLPENP
+313 ALPENP
-319 TSDQAAEAES
+319 TSEQVNDAQRQAES
-329 QARSIV
+329 IVEEARNG
-335 DQARKGGDF
+335 ADF

-366 RIQELPSIFAQ
+366 RIQELPGIFAQ

-422 LMKPSPIM
+422 LLKPSPIM
-430 TDDQARA
+430 NDQQARL
-437 KLEQIAADIKSG
+437 KLEEIAADIKSG
-449 KTSFANAA
+449 KTTFAAAA
-457 KEFSQDPGSANQGGD
+457 KEYSQDPGSANQGGD
-472 LGWAAADIYD
+472 LGWATPDIFD
-482 PAFRDALMKLNKGQ
+482 PAFRDALTKLHKGQ
-496 MSAPVHSSFG
+496 ISAPVQSSFG
-506 WHLIELMD
+506 WHLIELLD
-514 ARNVDKTDA
+514 TRKVDKTDA

-528 AYRMLFNRKF
+528 AYRMLMNRKF

-549 RASAYVKVL
+549 RASAYVKIL

>member
-1 MLKIA
+1 MKNWKTLLLGIA
-6 FCDDETQETR
+6 MIANTSF
-16 RLEALLEEYA
+16 A
-26 ADRGQDFAHTSYQ
+26 APQVVDK
-39 SPVELMAEVEKGTR
+39 V
-53 FDIIL
+53 
-58 LDVLMPGENG
+58 
-68 MAAAREIREYDSN
+68 AA
-81 VKIIFLTS
+81 V
-89 STEFAVESYAVD
+89 V
-101 AWYYQLKPIRRED
+101 
-114 FFRLMDSACAACTRE
+114 
-129 QKHSLILRSKSGIV
+129 
-143 RLELEELVYCE
+143 
-154 VMGRTLTF
+154 
-162 HLNNGVVLE
+162 NNGVVLE

-211 VLQMGQ
+211 ILQMGQ
-217 KMGVKVSDDQLDQ
+217 KMGVKITDEQLDQ

-250 AYDGLNYNT
+250 AYDGLNYST
-259 YRNQIRKEMLIAEV
+259 YRNQIRKEMIISEV
-273 RNNEVRRRVTILPQE
+273 RNNEVRRRITVLPQE
-288 VDALAKQVGN
+288 VDALAKQIGT

-313 PLPENP
+313 ALPENP
-319 TSDQAAEAES
+319 TSEQVNDAQRQAES
-329 QARSIV
+329 IVEEARNG
-335 DQARKGGDF
+335 ADF

-366 RIQELPSIFAQ
+366 RIQELPGIFAQ

-422 LMKPSPIM
+422 LLKPSPIM
-430 TDDQARA
+430 NDQQARL
-437 KLEQIAADIKSG
+437 KLEEIAADIKSG
-449 KTSFANAA
+449 KTTFAAAA
-457 KEFSQDPGSANQGGD
+457 KEYSQDPGSANQGGD
-472 LGWAAADIYD
+472 LGWATPDIFD
-482 PAFRDALMKLNKGQ
+482 PAFRDALTKLHKGQ
-496 MSAPVHSSFG
+496 ISTPVHSSFG
-506 WHLIELMD
+506 WHLIELLD
-514 ARNVDKTDA
+514 TRKVDKTDA

-528 AYRMLFNRKF
+528 AYRMLMNRKF

-549 RASAYVKVL
+549 RASAYVKIL

>member
-1 MLKIA
+1 MNNWKTLLLGIA
-6 FCDDETQETR
+6 MIANTSF
-16 RLEALLEEYA
+16 A
-26 ADRGQDFAHTSYQ
+26 APQVVDK
-39 SPVELMAEVEKGTR
+39 V
-53 FDIIL
+53 
-58 LDVLMPGENG
+58 
-68 MAAAREIREYDSN
+68 AA
-81 VKIIFLTS
+81 V
-89 STEFAVESYAVD
+89 V
-101 AWYYQLKPIRRED
+101 
-114 FFRLMDSACAACTRE
+114 
-129 QKHSLILRSKSGIV
+129 
-143 RLELEELVYCE
+143 
-154 VMGRTLTF
+154 
-162 HLNNGVVLE
+162 NNGVVLE

-211 VLQMGQ
+211 ILQMGQ
-217 KMGVKVSDDQLDQ
+217 KMGVKITDEQLDQ

-250 AYDGLNYNT
+250 AYDGLNYST
-259 YRNQIRKEMLIAEV
+259 YRNQIRKEMIISEV
-273 RNNEVRRRVTILPQE
+273 RNNEVRRRITVLPQE
-288 VDALAKQVGN
+288 VDALAKQIGT

-313 PLPENP
+313 ALPENP
-319 TSDQAAEAES
+319 TSEQVNDAQRQAES
-329 QARSIV
+329 IVEEARNG
-335 DQARKGGDF
+335 ADF

-366 RIQELPSIFAQ
+366 RIQELPGIFAQ

-422 LMKPSPIM
+422 LLKPSPIM
-430 TDDQARA
+430 NDQQARL
-437 KLEQIAADIKSG
+437 KLEEIAADIKSG
-449 KTSFANAA
+449 KTTFAAAA
-457 KEFSQDPGSANQGGD
+457 KEYSQDPGSANQGGD
-472 LGWAAADIYD
+472 LGWATPDIFD
-482 PAFRDALMKLNKGQ
+482 PAFRDALTKLHKGQ
-496 MSAPVHSSFG
+496 ISAPVHSSFG
-506 WHLIELMD
+506 WHLIELLD
-514 ARNVDKTDA
+514 TRKVDKTDA

-528 AYRMLFNRKF
+528 AYRMLMNRKF

-549 RASAYVKVL
+549 RASAYVKIL